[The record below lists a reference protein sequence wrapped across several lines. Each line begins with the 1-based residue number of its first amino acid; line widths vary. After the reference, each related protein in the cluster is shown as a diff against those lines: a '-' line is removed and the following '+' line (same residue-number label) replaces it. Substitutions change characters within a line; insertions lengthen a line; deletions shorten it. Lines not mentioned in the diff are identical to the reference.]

1 MTENIASPPARK
13 FWITFTG
20 EAEVTVRDD
29 RVILRI
35 TENRDDEDRPEGH
48 PEYNAERSYRNTLY
62 RIDSEGD
69 VLEML
74 LWNAAANGIR
84 QANRLDGWA
93 DLDREAAEVRIDR
106 IEVDEYSESTDA

>member
-1 MTENIASPPARK
+1 MATERK
-13 FWITFTG
+13 YWITFTG

-29 RVILRI
+29 RVILRV

-48 PEYNAERSYRNTLY
+48 PEHIPERAYRKVLY

-74 LWNAAANGIR
+74 LWNAAANGVR
-84 QANRLDGWA
+84 RANRLDGWA
-93 DLDREAAEVRIDR
+93 DLDDEAAEVRIDR
-106 IEVDEYSESTDA
+106 IDIDEYSESSESVQAS